1 MEMIMAF
8 NSYWLW
14 KGRCFSSRKKWE
26 KLHCDELWKHFT
38 PSAQIGMQQH
48 FCFALFCAAEGFLGL
63 DTPRQDQGP
72 GSSSTWRGLLQLREP
87 PYLDLTFSLA
97 LNCHIGFY
105 RWHLQAP
112 DLYHI
117 LQLNLCANFR
127 LWILTHWGASKSLA
141 LSELRSSFKGIILH
155 PTESSRWV
163 TGNLMS
169 TEWIRIT
176 TWPPLRISL
185 WVRDDGAY
193 RNTRETL
200 LKRPADPHM
209 PGIPAVL
216 SGTEALNIYWERLQF
231 NKGFKATI
239 WKV

>member
-1 MEMIMAF
+1 MKTF
-8 NSYWLW
+8 YS
-14 KGRCFSSRKKWE
+14 FSSDRN
-26 KLHCDELWKHFT
+26 
-38 PSAQIGMQQH
+38 
-48 FCFALFCAAEGFLGL
+48 AATLLLCPVLCSRRLPWLGH
-63 DTPRQDQGP
+63 TMAGQGP

-117 LQLNLCANFR
+117 LQVNLCANFR
-127 LWILTHWGASKSLA
+127 LWILTHRGASKSLA

-185 WVRDDGAY
+185 WVRDDDAY
-193 RNTRETL
+193 RNRRETL

-209 PGIPAVL
+209 PGIQL
-216 SGTEALNIYWERLQF
+216 SCQELKL
-231 NKGFKATI
+231 
-239 WKV
+239 